1 MNWAVLF
8 TIYLIILFALFL
20 LGQKIAF
27 CLGLTGIVGLIIL
40 DNPQAMQGFGLTVW
54 NCVNSFEL
62 TAVPMFIFMGEIVGI
77 CGLSDNFYK
86 SASTWFGR
94 VTGGFLQTNIFSCAV
109 FAAISGSSLATAA
122 AIGSVS
128 YPELKNRGYNK
139 EMILGTLGGGGA
151 LGIMIPPSI
160 PLLIYGSLTQ
170 ESVTKLFMAG
180 VIPGVLAAV
189 LFAIYTYIR
198 CKISPS
204 LAPEKGARASLREKL
219 ASFRGMLPFFILIL
233 IIMGGIYLGYTTAT
247 EAAGISVIVALLLSL
262 LYRTITWQKFI
273 TAVVNTVKSSCMI
286 FFIVVGAQMLSY
298 LIVRSDISRDLT
310 QFVINLHPS
319 KTSFFLMIC
328 LVYLVLGCLMDGTSI
343 VYLTIPILFPLLQAM
358 QIDTLWFGV
367 VLVALIEI
375 AMLTPPVG
383 MNLFVLH
390 GITKDGTSLGTIIR
404 GCAPYILLYA
414 FVIVLLIFFPG
425 LATWLPSTM

>member
-1 MNWAVLF
+1 MDWVTLF
-8 TIYLIILFALFL
+8 LVYLVILFVLFL

-27 CLGLTGIVGLIIL
+27 CLGLTGIIGLIIL
-40 DNPQAMQGFGLTVW
+40 GNPQAMQGFGLTVW

-62 TAVPMFIFMGEIVGI
+62 TAVPMFIFMGEIVVI

-86 SASTWFGR
+86 SASVWFGR
-94 VTGGFLQTNIFSCAV
+94 IRGGLLQTNIFSCAV
-109 FAAISGSSLATAA
+109 FSAISGSSLATAA

-128 YPELKNRGYNK
+128 YPELRNRGYDK
-139 EMILGTLGGGGA
+139 KMILGTLGGGGA

-180 VIPGVLAAV
+180 LIPGLLAAT
-189 LFAIYTYIR
+189 LFSVYTFVR
-198 CKISPS
+198 CRINPDLTPGQERST
-204 LAPEKGARASLREKL
+204 AFREKL
-219 ASFRGMLPFFILIL
+219 RSIRGMLPFFILIA
-233 IIMGGIYLGYTTAT
+233 IIMGGIYLGFTTAT
-247 EAAGISVIVALLLSL
+247 EAAGISVIVSLLLSL
-262 LYRTITWQKFI
+262 LYRTVTWKKLI
-273 TAVVNTVKSSCMI
+273 TAIVNTVKSSCMI
-286 FFIVVGAQMLSY
+286 FFIVIGAQMLSY

-310 QFVINLHPS
+310 QFVIDLNPS

-328 LVYLVLGCLMDGTSI
+328 LVYLILGCLMDGTSI
-343 VYLTIPILFPLLQAM
+343 VYLTIPVLFPLLQAM

-383 MNLFVLH
+383 MNLFVLY
-390 GITKDGTSLGTIIR
+390 GITGDGTSLGTIIK
-404 GCAPYILLYA
+404 GCVPYILLYA
-414 FVIVLLIFFPG
+414 AVIALLFIFPG

>member
-1 MNWAVLF
+1 MDWVALF
-8 TIYLIILFALFL
+8 IIYLIILFTLFL

-27 CLGLTGIVGLIIL
+27 CLGLTGIIGLVIL
-40 DNPQAMQGFGLTVW
+40 GNPQAMQGFGLTVW

-62 TAVPMFIFMGEIVGI
+62 TAVPMFIFMGEIVVI

-128 YPELKNRGYNK
+128 YPELKNRGYDRK
-139 EMILGTLGGGGA
+139 MILGTLGGGGA

-180 VIPGVLAAV
+180 VVPGLVATA
-189 LFAIYTYIR
+189 LFMLYTYIR
-198 CKISPS
+198 CKMNPN
-204 LAPEKGARASLREKL
+204 LTPEKEPPTSIKEKL
-219 ASFRGMLPFFILIL
+219 SSIRGMLPFFILIVV
-233 IIMGGIYLGYTTAT
+233 IMGGIYLGFTTAT
-247 EAAGISVIVALLLSL
+247 EAAGISVIIALLLSL
-262 LYRTITWQKFI
+262 LYRTITWKKFL

-310 QFVINLHPS
+310 QFVIDLNPS

-328 LVYLVLGCLMDGTSI
+328 LVYLILGCLMDGTSI
-343 VYLTIPILFPLLQAM
+343 VYLTIPVLFPLLQAM

-390 GITKDGTSLGTIIR
+390 GITDDGTSLGTIIK
-404 GCAPYILLYA
+404 GCAPYILLYGS
-414 FVIVLLIFFPG
+414 VIVLLFFFPS